1 MSGHS
6 KWSTIKHKK
15 GKEDAKRGKLFSKLS
30 RYITVAAR
38 EGGGNLDMNASLAA
52 AVGKAKDFSMPADN
66 IDRAIKR
73 GTGEIAGASYEQITY
88 EGYGPDGVA
97 VIVEVMTDNRNR
109 TAADMRHAFAKYNGN
124 LGTSGSVS
132 WMFDRK
138 GVILVPKKELAEDKI
153 FDMAIEAGA
162 EDINTE
168 DDHYEVVTE
177 PSELMEIKSKLE
189 EIGLELASAEL
200 TMLPKSPTPLDKEQ
214 ARRVLRLLDVL
225 EDNDDVQEVY
235 ANFDI
240 SDDIMEE
247 LAQEG

>member
-38 EGGGNLDMNASLAA
+38 EGGGNLDMNAALAA
-52 AVGKAKDFSMPADN
+52 AVTKAKDFSMPADN

-124 LGTSGSVS
+124 LGTAGSVS

-138 GVILVPKKELAEDKI
+138 GVIIAPKQELTEDKA
-153 FDMAIEAGA
+153 FEMAIEAGA
-162 EDINTE
+162 EDINNEE
-168 DDHYEVVTE
+168 DQYEIVTE
-177 PSELMEIKSKLE
+177 PSELMEVKAKLE
-189 EIGLELASAEL
+189 GMGLALTSAEL
-200 TMLPKSPTPLDKEQ
+200 SMLPKNPTPLDKEQ
-214 ARRVLRLLDVL
+214 AKRVLRLLDVL